1 MCIGGAASGLPLLR
15 LGTRLTDPRTRLL
28 RLGPE
33 QLCDAELLA
42 LLLGTGRRDCSA
54 IGLGQILL
62 SDFNGLPGVL
72 DASARDLLAI
82 EGLGPGKAA
91 AIKAV
96 LSLAERY
103 ERAPLVAGRP
113 VTDAASAERFLRQR
127 LGSRPHE
134 VFAVMFLNAR
144 HQLLMFEELFSG
156 SVDRAQVY
164 PREVLRRALSYNA
177 AAVVLAHNHPSGNP
191 EPSASD
197 VQLTERLKRLL
208 AEVDVRVL
216 DHLVVGRGRAVSL
229 AERGL
234 I

>member
-1 MCIGGAASGLPLLR
+1 MVASP
-15 LGTRLTDPRTRLL
+15 DPRARLL
-28 RLGPE
+28 RLGAT

-42 LLLGTGRRDCSA
+42 LLLGTGRPDCSA

-62 SDFNGLPGVL
+62 GDFRGLPGVL
-72 DASARDLLAI
+72 DASCADLMAVR
-82 EGLGPGKAA
+82 GLGLGKAA
-91 AIKAV
+91 AIKSV

-103 ERAPLVAGRP
+103 EQAPLLAGRP
-113 VTDAASAERFLRQR
+113 VTDASHAERFLRQR
-127 LGSRPHE
+127 LGGRPQE

-177 AAVVLAHNHPSGNP
+177 AAAVLAHNHPSGNP

-197 VQLTERLKRLL
+197 IQLTERLQRLL
-208 AEVDVRVL
+208 AEVDVRLL
-216 DHLVVGRGRAVSL
+216 DHLVIGRGRAVSL

>member
-1 MCIGGAASGLPLLR
+1 M
-15 LGTRLTDPRTRLL
+15 LTALDPRARLL
-28 RLGPE
+28 RLGAA

-42 LLLGTGRRDCSA
+42 LVLGRGRSNCSA
-54 IGLGQILL
+54 TGLGQILL

-72 DASARDLLAI
+72 DASCADLMAVQ
-82 EGLGPGKAA
+82 GLGLGKAA
-91 AIKAV
+91 AIKSV

-103 ERAPLVAGRP
+103 EQAPLVAGRP
-113 VTDAASAERFLRQR
+113 VTDAGSAERFLRQR
-127 LGSRPHE
+127 LGGRPQE
-134 VFAVMFLNAR
+134 IFAVMFLNAR
-144 HQLLMFEELFSG
+144 HQLLMFEELFAG

-164 PREVLRRALSYNA
+164 PREVLRRSLSYNA

-208 AEVDVRVL
+208 AEIDVRLL
-216 DHLVVGRGRAVSL
+216 DHLVIGRGRAVSL

>member
-1 MCIGGAASGLPLLR
+1 MPACQPLS
-15 LGTRLTDPRTRLL
+15 DPRIRLL
-28 RLGPE
+28 RLGAG

-42 LLLGTGRRDCSA
+42 LLLRAGRRDCSA
-54 IGLGQILL
+54 TRLGQILL
-62 SDFNGLPGVL
+62 DNFNGLPGVL
-72 DASARDLLAI
+72 DASTSQLLGVQ
-82 EGLGPGKAA
+82 GLGLGKVGAL
-91 AIKAV
+91 KAV
-96 LSLAERY
+96 LCLAERY
-103 ERAPLVAGRP
+103 EQAPLVTGRP

-127 LGSRPHE
+127 LGGRPQE

-164 PREVLRRALSYNA
+164 PREVLRRSLSYNA

-197 VQLTERLKRLL
+197 IQLTERLKRLL
-208 AEVDVRVL
+208 AEVDVRLL
-216 DHLVVGRGRAVSL
+216 DHLVIGRGRAVSL

-234 I
+234 V